1 MRVEEPLTRWPERT
15 ILHEKK
21 QLDSP
26 KQKRL
31 EATNMTK
38 LRKLTALLLAGALTL
53 LLLTACSGGGGSSGP
68 EAQAE
73 AKVMRAIN
81 NGRATALANDEG
93 MRTVANA
100 RLDALELEL
109 NGAALGYKFSNK
121 ADVKWDADNQNATL
135 TLVAK
140 YDYNDTTLQKIIDQI
155 KGSNQDQALDFALKG
170 NYTKAGVVARI
181 IRGQTYV
188 AISLRV
194 GRNL

>member
-1 MRVEEPLTRWPERT
+1 
-15 ILHEKK
+15 
-21 QLDSP
+21 
-26 KQKRL
+26 
-31 EATNMTK
+31 MTK
-38 LRKLTALLLAGALTL
+38 LRKLTALLLAGVLTL

-81 NGRATALANDEG
+81 NGRAVALANDDG

-100 RLDALELEL
+100 RLDALDKELEL

>member
-1 MRVEEPLTRWPERT
+1 
-15 ILHEKK
+15 
-21 QLDSP
+21 
-26 KQKRL
+26 
-31 EATNMTK
+31 MTK

-68 EAQAE
+68 KAQAEAE
-73 AKVMRAIN
+73 AKVMQAIN
-81 NGRATALANDEG
+81 DDRAMNG
-93 MRTVANA
+93 RTVALSNDPDMQKVA
-100 RLDALELEL
+100 KTYLDTLELEL

-121 ADVKWDADNQNATL
+121 ADAKWDADNQNATL

-155 KGSNQDQALDFALKG
+155 KGSDQNKALNFALNG

>member
-1 MRVEEPLTRWPERT
+1 
-15 ILHEKK
+15 
-21 QLDSP
+21 
-26 KQKRL
+26 
-31 EATNMTK
+31 MTK

-53 LLLTACSGGGGSSGP
+53 LLLTACSGGGSSGP

-73 AKVMRAIN
+73 ANVMQAIN
-81 NGRATALANDEG
+81 NGRTVALANDDG
-93 MRTVANA
+93 MRTVAND
-100 RLDALELEL
+100 RLDALDKELEL
-109 NGAALGYKFSNK
+109 KGDAFGYQFFNK
-121 ADVKWDADNQNATL
+121 VDAKWDDDKQNATL

-155 KGSNQDQALDFALKG
+155 KGNNQDQALDFALKG

>member
-1 MRVEEPLTRWPERT
+1 
-15 ILHEKK
+15 
-21 QLDSP
+21 
-26 KQKRL
+26 
-31 EATNMTK
+31 MTK

-73 AKVMRAIN
+73 AEAKVMRAIN
-81 NGRATALANDEG
+81 SGRATALANDEG
-93 MRTVANA
+93 MRTVAND
-100 RLDALELEL
+100 RLNDLEAKLKFNAFGYTVFNKVDA
-109 NGAALGYKFSNK
+109 
-121 ADVKWDADNQNATL
+121 KWDADNQNATL

-140 YDYNDTTLQKIIDQI
+140 YDYNDTTLQNIIDQI
-155 KGSNQDQALDFALKG
+155 KGNDQNEALDFALNG

-181 IRGQTYV
+181 IHGQTYV

>member
-1 MRVEEPLTRWPERT
+1 
-15 ILHEKK
+15 
-21 QLDSP
+21 
-26 KQKRL
+26 
-31 EATNMTK
+31 MTK

-53 LLLTACSGGGGSSGP
+53 LLLTACSGGGGSSSP

-73 AKVMRAIN
+73 AETKVMKAIN
-81 NGRATALANDEG
+81 DDRATALANDEG

>member
-1 MRVEEPLTRWPERT
+1 
-15 ILHEKK
+15 
-21 QLDSP
+21 
-26 KQKRL
+26 
-31 EATNMTK
+31 MTK

-53 LLLTACSGGGGSSGP
+53 LLLTACSGGGGGSSS

-73 AKVMRAIN
+73 VKVMRAIN
-81 NGRATALANDEG
+81 NGRAVALANDDG

-100 RLDALELEL
+100 RLDALELVL
-109 NGAALGYKFSNK
+109 KGDVLGYKLFNK
-121 ADVKWDADNQNATL
+121 VQTNWDADKQNATL

-155 KGSNQDQALDFALKG
+155 KGSDQNEALDFALNG
-170 NYTKAGVVARI
+170 NYTKAGVAARI
-181 IRGQTYV
+181 IRGQIYV

>member
-1 MRVEEPLTRWPERT
+1 
-15 ILHEKK
+15 
-21 QLDSP
+21 
-26 KQKRL
+26 
-31 EATNMTK
+31 MTK

-53 LLLTACSGGGGSSGP
+53 LLLTACSGGGSSGP

-73 AKVMRAIN
+73 ANVMQAIN
-81 NGRATALANDEG
+81 NGRAVALANDDG
-93 MRTVANA
+93 MRTVAND
-100 RLDALELEL
+100 RLDALELVL
-109 NGAALGYKFSNK
+109 KGNARGYQFFNK
-121 ADVKWDADNQNATL
+121 VDAKWDNDNKNATL

-155 KGSNQDQALDFALKG
+155 KGSDQNEALDFALNG

>member
-1 MRVEEPLTRWPERT
+1 
-15 ILHEKK
+15 
-21 QLDSP
+21 
-26 KQKRL
+26 
-31 EATNMTK
+31 MTK

-53 LLLTACSGGGGSSGP
+53 LLLTACSGGGGGSSGP

-81 NGRATALANDEG
+81 NGRAVALTNDDG

-100 RLDALELEL
+100 RLDDLDHELEL
-109 NGAALGYKFSNK
+109 KGNALGYQFFNK
-121 ADVKWDADNQNATL
+121 VDAKWDNDNKNATL

-155 KGSNQDQALDFALKG
+155 KGSDQNEALDFALNG
-170 NYTKAGVVARI
+170 NYTKAGVAARI
-181 IRGQTYV
+181 IRGQIYV

>member
-1 MRVEEPLTRWPERT
+1 
-15 ILHEKK
+15 
-21 QLDSP
+21 
-26 KQKRL
+26 
-31 EATNMTK
+31 MTK

-73 AKVMRAIN
+73 AKVMRA
-81 NGRATALANDEG
+81 
-93 MRTVANA
+93 
-100 RLDALELEL
+100 
-109 NGAALGYKFSNK
+109 K
-121 ADVKWDADNQNATL
+121 NATL

-155 KGSNQDQALDFALKG
+155 KGNDQNEALDFALNG
-170 NYTKAGVVARI
+170 NYTKAGVVART

>member
-1 MRVEEPLTRWPERT
+1 
-15 ILHEKK
+15 
-21 QLDSP
+21 
-26 KQKRL
+26 
-31 EATNMTK
+31 MTK

-73 AKVMRAIN
+73 AEVMRAIN
-81 NGRATALANDEG
+81 SG
-93 MRTVANA
+93 RTVALSNDPDMQKVA
-100 RLDALELEL
+100 AAHLDALEFEL

-121 ADVKWDADNQNATL
+121 ADVKWDGDNKNATL

-155 KGSNQDQALDFALKG
+155 KGSDQDQALDFALNG

>member
-1 MRVEEPLTRWPERT
+1 
-15 ILHEKK
+15 
-21 QLDSP
+21 
-26 KQKRL
+26 
-31 EATNMTK
+31 MTK
-38 LRKLTALLLAGALTL
+38 LRKLTALLLAGVLTL

-73 AKVMRAIN
+73 AEVMRAIN
-81 NGRATALANDEG
+81 FKRTEPLSNDPD
-93 MRTVANA
+93 MQKVAKAYLN
-100 RLDALELEL
+100 ALELEL

-121 ADVKWDADNQNATL
+121 ADAKWDADNQNATL

-155 KGSNQDQALDFALKG
+155 KGNNQDQALNFALNG
-170 NYTKAGVVARI
+170 NYTKAGVVART